1 MAKGQNKKINLKPT
15 FISDQQR
22 GIVQIRFAERYEH
35 RFRTYTEATQT
46 SSNYCGP
53 TQMISTR

>member
-22 GIVQIRFAERYEH
+22 CFVRIKFAERYQN